1 LFGICVVDHD
11 VCCIVGFDPGSEIL
25 FNS

>member
-1 LFGICVVDHD
+1 LFGICVVDHY